1 MQAMQ
6 YGHVVVIRRSGKD
19 GGRFPLTGDALF
31 GRGLDCH
38 VRIQLNTVS
47 RKHMRLTVDDDGAV
61 LLKNLSATNGTFY
74 AGKPLSHL
82 ETVKL
87 GNGDEFMI
95 GARRFRWEYN
105 SDLKW
110 SMVNSFVKRS
120 IKGKKA
126 GNAQPISDENAAP
139 NSKSSTPKAVKSVT
153 PKRKSS
159 VKKQRSA
166 KKSIIEEIPHTDFI
180 GHASPCAMDME
191 EDEIVEESAEDGEEE
206 EMPRQAMPTPVRKSI
221 EALRKA
227 TPKKSAK
234 KSAKKRSDNYSKRRQ
249 KENSNN

>member
-1 MQAMQ
+1 MNILQA
-6 YGHVVVIRRSGKD
+6 
-19 GGRFPLTGDALF
+19 LNDASQS
-31 GRGLDCH
+31 
-38 VRIQLNTVS
+38 VRKVAQEGI
-47 RKHMRLTVDDDGAV
+47 K
-61 LLKNLSATNGTFY
+61 
-74 AGKPLSHL
+74 
-82 ETVKL
+82 
-87 GNGDEFMI
+87 
-95 GARRFRWEYN
+95 
-105 SDLKW
+105 
-110 SMVNSFVKRS
+110 SMRS

-191 EDEIVEESAEDGEEE
+191 EDEIVEESVEDGEEE

-221 EALRKA
+221 ETLRKA

-234 KSAKKRSDNYSKRRQ
+234 KSAKKSTKKSTQKTTRKRKKGKKKRR
-249 KENSNN
+249 KRILGFLNF